1 MIYIYFKL
9 EGNLMNA
16 SPLILKT
23 EDKKMIFAVFDPN
36 DPVYVFDIGYHRTPP
51 LHTFGPAIRPYY
63 LLHLIEKGKG
73 HIERGGVITHLS
85 EGDAFLIRPEETTTY
100 VSDREEPWVYSWISF
115 HGSFASTL
123 MQRTTDQLC
132 MKYQKS
138 GLVALKNA
146 LTGNVND
153 NLGCLNTLFEVLNAI
168 KSAPT
173 PKPTEPDP
181 IATALH
187 YFETNYFQNIDV
199 GTFASQIGFSRAYF
213 STLFAKQTGE
223 SPYGYLTKI
232 RIEKAKEY
240 LKNDAYSVEEIA
252 YSVGFCS
259 LQRFSEMFK
268 KYTGLSPS
276 HYRKIL
282 T

>member
-1 MIYIYFKL
+1 
-9 EGNLMNA
+9 MNVF
-16 SPLILKT
+16 PLILKT
-23 EDKKMIFAVFDPN
+23 ETRKTLSPAFDPD
-36 DPVYVFDIGYHRTPP
+36 DPVYVFDVGYHETPP
-51 LHTFGPAIRPYY
+51 SHVFGPAIRPYY

-73 HIERGGVITHLS
+73 YIERGGVITRLS
-85 EGDAFLIRPEETTTY
+85 EGDAFLIRPDETTTY
-100 VSDREEPWVYSWISF
+100 VSDREKPWVYSWISF

-123 MQRTTDQLC
+123 MARTTEKLC

-146 LTGNVND
+146 LTGEVND
-153 NLGCLNTLFEVLNAI
+153 TTGCLNVLFEVLNAI
-168 KSAPT
+168 KSAPE

-181 IATALH
+181 IATALR

-213 STLFAKQTGE
+213 STLFSRQTGE

-240 LKNDAYSVEEIA
+240 LKNDVYSVEEIA

-276 HYRKIL
+276 HYRKTL